1 MHLESLLYVQ
11 ENAFDL
17 YSLYSSIFFQ
27 QISATAET
35 LSSIASDDSL
45 WVEQNIV
52 ETITQNCY
60 VGIDSLSVQKNN
72 EMKMHCLL
80 LLALL
85 IDFSLNFVLVLLH
98 PYTHS
103 VATITESLSV
113 QNKYLT
119 MLQWTKHSFNF

>member
-98 PYTHS
+98 LYTHS